1 MIQLIGFMIG
11 MYILTRMVENMFNK
25 EAHGFIFACSL
36 ITIIVVFICIFALL
50 MKGLNMTALP
60 AY

>member
-11 MYILTRMVENMFNK
+11 MYILTRMAENLFNK

-36 ITIIVVFICIFALL
+36 ITIIVVFVCMFNLL
-50 MKGLNMTALP
+50 VKGINMPSLP
-60 AY
+60 TY